1 MAFVSLKSY
10 AADCLGVT
18 PPFSVLTDVF
28 GNIFRDAN
36 GTVFGGQTE
45 TLSIRRQIQLG
56 KGRSTN
62 FSIFL
67 VGHEN
72 DFSGVVTLAQCI
84 EVQFA
89 IQVARD
95 LYSQV
100 NLGVRKIYWRR
111 IGMDKVGNYAIIT
124 DKPEAIDLTDDFS
137 GPNDGIDVF
146 FVQSILNAGGWSTT
160 PGPCDKD
167 EKDEMTGA
175 VLELSGS
182 SNFFTGVLMAHEVGH
197 YLGLQHDGT
206 INNVMGVDSN
216 NDGIGEISSSSTQ
229 LTSSQGTTI
238 RGHCSVS
245 SC

>member
-1 MAFVSLKSY
+1 MAVLSLKSY
-10 AADCLGVT
+10 ASKCLGVT
-18 PPFSVLTDVF
+18 APFSVLTDVF
-28 GNIFRDAN
+28 GFIFRDSA
-36 GTVFGGQTE
+36 GTVFGGQAE
-45 TLSIRRQIQLG
+45 TLSLKKQIQLG
-56 KGRSTN
+56 QGKSTN

-72 DFSGVVTLAQCI
+72 DFSGVVTLSQVI

-89 IQVARD
+89 IQVCRD

-100 NLGVRKIYWRR
+100 NLGVRTIFWRR

-124 DKPEAIDLTDDFS
+124 DQNEAEDLTDDFS

-146 FVQSILNAGGWSTT
+146 FVQSILNAGGWSPNP

-167 EKDEMTGA
+167 AKKMSGS

-197 YLGLQHDGT
+197 YLGLDHDGSKS
-206 INNVMGVDSN
+206 NVMGVDSN
-216 NDGIGEISSSSTQ
+216 GDGIGEINSGSVN
-229 LTSSQGTTI
+229 LTSSQGATM